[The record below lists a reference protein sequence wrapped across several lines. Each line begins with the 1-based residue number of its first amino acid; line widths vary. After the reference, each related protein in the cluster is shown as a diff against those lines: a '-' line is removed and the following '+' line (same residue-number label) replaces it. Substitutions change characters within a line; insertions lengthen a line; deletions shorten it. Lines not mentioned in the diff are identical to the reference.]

1 MPQHHKVAPLSDA
14 AFRLHITAM
23 AWSVESKSDG
33 RIPLGVPKTLTCA
46 PRGKALVN
54 VLSELVTTK
63 VWLSLGDDGY
73 EIHDFLQWNLSAK
86 DIAARSEAKAI
97 AGQAGGRARV
107 KHLLE
112 ASLRDAQAESKP
124 LSLSLPK
131 SRPERDL
138 SDRRAAPDVSQDS
151 LDSFV
156 ADPRLL
162 LERENVRKLFAA
174 WRTSTGHADAKF
186 DKKRETRL
194 RSRLRDGFTYEQLI
208 LVLKN
213 WRNDPYLAGSSG
225 KVYDGI
231 ETLFRDVAQVERLI
245 ALIAPARPVAQHRA
259 ELRNEAQDLNADH
272 DTRERLAA
280 AKKVRE
286 MSEFADRM
294 AAEEQS

>member
-46 PRGKALVN
+46 PRGKTLAS
-54 VLSELVTTK
+54 VLSELVTAK
-63 VWLSLGDDGY
+63 VWLSLGEDGY

-86 DIAARSEAKAI
+86 EIAARSEAKVNAGR
-97 AGQAGGRARV
+97 AGGQARA

-112 ASLRDAQAESKP
+112 QTTSSAQADLKP
-124 LSLSLPK
+124 KSQSLSIPG
-131 SRPERDL
+131 RDL

-151 LDSFV
+151 LNSF
-156 ADPRLL
+156 APDPRLL
-162 LERENVRKLFAA
+162 LERENARKLFDR
-174 WRTSTGHADAKF
+174 WRVATGHLDAKF
-186 DKKRETRL
+186 DKKREARL
-194 RSRLRDGFTYEQLI
+194 RSRLRDGFTLDQLS
-208 LVLKN
+208 LVLKH

-225 KVYDGI
+225 KIYDGI

-245 ALIAPARPVAQHRA
+245 ALAAPIRPVPQQR
-259 ELRNEAQDLNADH
+259 LDPRNEAQDRNADH

-280 AKKVRE
+280 SNKVRE
-286 MSEFADRM
+286 LLEFSDRM
-294 AAEEQS
+294 KAGERV